1 MNIKN
6 KLRLY
11 FESFAWLYLTF
22 ISYIPIRFIRTM
34 FLRFF
39 GMKIGSSVIYGKFRI
54 RMPSKITIGNGSVI
68 GHYSSLDGRNGLSIG
83 DNVNISS
90 EVMIWTMDHDHNSS
104 SFKTSGG
111 PVRINN
117 HVWVSTRAIILP
129 GVELGEGSVV
139 AAGAVVTKNVEK
151 FTVVGGIPAKEIG
164 KRNKDLKYSPLD
176 SGALPFI

>member
-1 MNIKN
+1 MVIK
-6 KLRLY
+6 KILRLY
-11 FESFAWLYLTF
+11 YESLMWLILTF
-22 ISYIPIRFIRTM
+22 VSYIP
-34 FLRFF
+34 LRFF
-39 GMKIGSSVIYGKFRI
+39 RTLLLKFCGLKIGSSVIYGKFRMRAPNRI
-54 RMPSKITIGNGSVI
+54 RIGNGSVI
-68 GHYSSLDGRNGLSIG
+68 GHYCSLDGRNGLFIG

-164 KRNKDLKYSPLD
+164 KRSKDLKYSPLD